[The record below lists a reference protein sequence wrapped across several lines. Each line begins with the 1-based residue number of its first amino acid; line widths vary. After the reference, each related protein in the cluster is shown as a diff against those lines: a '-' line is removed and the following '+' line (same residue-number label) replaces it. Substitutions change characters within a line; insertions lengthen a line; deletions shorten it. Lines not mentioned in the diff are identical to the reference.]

1 MNNKKT
7 MSAVALLAGLS
18 LSLSGCGNTA
28 PSGDATPSPAASVSV
43 EALAPSTPSPT
54 AVPSKSPRGN
64 YIKEVG
70 QTGGVADK
78 DDNRLVSFT
87 VNSISPDAPCTG
99 PYAEPPVNGHIVL
112 LDVSVETFP
121 ELADPNGGYSE
132 FNMSPGMFKFVG
144 TNGTTFNGNLDTPGA
159 YMCLSDGESITQNGR
174 GIGPAEKV
182 TGKLALDLPEAHGTL
197 IFQTYLTSSGTGWEW
212 TF

>member
-7 MSAVALLAGLS
+7 VSAVALIAGLG
-18 LSLSGCGNTA
+18 LSLSGCGNTES
-28 PSGDATPSPAASVSV
+28 SGNATPSPAASVSV

-54 AVPSKSPRGN
+54 AAPSKSPRGN
-64 YIKEVG
+64 FMKEVG
-70 QTGGVADK
+70 QTSGLADNNG
-78 DDNRLVSFT
+78 NRTVSFT

-99 PYAEPPVNGHIVL
+99 PYAEPAVNGHIVL

-121 ELADPNGGYSE
+121 ELADPSGGYSE
-132 FNMSPGMFKFVG
+132 FDMSAGMFKFVG
-144 TNGTTFNGNLDTPGA
+144 TNGTTFNGDLNTQGA
-159 YMCLSDGESITQNGR
+159 YMCLPDEENITQNGR

-197 IFQTYLTSSGTGWEW
+197 IFQTYLTSSSTGWEW